1 MKKTTLSQFISF
13 LLMVVFVMSTTMI
26 YSQKDSTLA
35 KSELATTKAKY
46 DSVVKLKTEADKK
59 VAELKKENTTSNSLP
74 KISENQIVIIC
85 VLFFIVI
92 IVLVILFFLNVYKH
106 NQYLGFQSIKYV
118 GLVIMFPGICIIA
131 LAGGDLI
138 SNSTLAALFG
148 TIAGYV
154 LSKED
159 PAGENDT
166 NALKKTIQELKSS
179 EEKLKAEVERLK
191 KG

>member
-13 LLMVVFVMSTTMI
+13 LLMAVFVMSTTMI
-26 YSQKDSTLA
+26 YSQNESTTT
-35 KSELATTKAKY
+35 KSELAIAKAKY
-46 DSVVKLKTEADKK
+46 DSLMKAKMEVDKK
-59 VAELKKENTTSNSLP
+59 MAELKNEKPTSNSISKL
-74 KISENQIVIIC
+74 SENQIVIIC

-92 IVLVILFFLNVYKH
+92 IVLVILFFINVYKKE
-106 NQYLGFQSIKYV
+106 QYLGFQSIKYV

-138 SNSTLAALFG
+138 SNSTLAALLG

-159 PAGENDT
+159 PTSEND
-166 NALKKTIQELKSS
+166 NSALKKTIQELKSS

-191 KG
+191 KA